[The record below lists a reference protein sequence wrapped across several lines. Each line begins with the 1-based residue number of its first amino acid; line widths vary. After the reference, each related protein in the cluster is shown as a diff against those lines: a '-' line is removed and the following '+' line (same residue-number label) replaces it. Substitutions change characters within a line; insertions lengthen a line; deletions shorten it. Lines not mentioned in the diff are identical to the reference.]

1 MIYAM
6 GEKRNLIMYI
16 GLGISLSGVV
26 VYDPLGLIYKG
37 AGLMVLGIGL
47 ICMFVGYKYPT
58 EVEAVNKTVEEYEKK

>member
-1 MIYAM
+1 MIYVM
-6 GEKRNLIMYI
+6 GETRNLIMYV
-16 GLGISLSGVV
+16 GLGISLFGVV

-58 EVEAVNKTVEEYEKK
+58 EVETVNKTVEEYEKK

>member
-1 MIYAM
+1 MIYAI
-6 GEKRNLIMYI
+6 GEKRNLIMYM
-16 GLGISLSGVV
+16 GLGISLFGVV

-58 EVEAVNKTVEEYEKK
+58 EVEAVNKTVEDYEKI